1 MSKLTVRTA
10 LGWHWIDS
18 AHTKKTERKCKKSF
32 TGHFCKRWEGFGKSR
47 DLVSE
52 HRTFNVQPELLTA
65 PIIFIVS
72 HKIDTKG
79 IKACVSNTWNSL
91 SSKCVLSKYSK
102 SLNHQSKSLK
112 LIRTGQS
119 DFVMTFACYPTTIL
133 KSILSECPLCFFFSV
148 WVSVHSTLFFE
159 NHFNSLFCGPEWTV
173 PWISLSLSFSITH
186 THTHTHQY
194 THTIYI

>member
-1 MSKLTVRTA
+1 MTVRKQKNRMKNARNQLHGT
-10 LGWHWIDS
+10 
-18 AHTKKTERKCKKSF
+18 F
-32 TGHFCKRWEGFGKSR
+32 PKRWEGFGKSR

-133 KSILSECPLCFFFSV
+133 KSILSECPLCFFFLSE
-148 WVSVHSTLFFE
+148 WVSTQPYFLRTISTVCFVAQNE
-159 NHFNSLFCGPEWTV
+159 RYRE
-173 PWISLSLSFSITH
+173 SLSLSPSLSHTH
-186 THTHTHQY
+186 THTHTNTPTLY
-194 THTIYI
+194 TSKRCLGTSRRSC